1 MKYSR
6 MKMRFQN
13 YVYNSESVEESEDN
27 KITNVVRIESSFGN
41 RSLIFSSLR
50 RYFSEIYFLDQLK
63 S

>member
-1 MKYSR
+1 
-6 MKMRFQN
+6 MRFQN

-41 RSLIFSSLR
+41 RSLIFSSLSFR

>member
-1 MKYSR
+1 
-6 MKMRFQN
+6 MRFQN

-50 RYFSEIYFLDQLK
+50 RYFSEIYFLHQLK

>member
-1 MKYSR
+1 
-6 MKMRFQN
+6 MRFQN

-50 RYFSEIYFLDQLK
+50 RFFRDLFSGSIKILNYSQDK
-63 S
+63 